1 MRTRFVFPPMVSTDV
16 STEQLRCSF
25 LAPLQFVFV
34 VLFLSSSS
42 SFFLFLFFDVKLCF
56 LYIQLSLFVLSAKR
70 LCWTGLL
77 SVTVIPHLEFAI
89 WFL

>member
-42 SFFLFLFFDVKLCF
+42 SFFLSFFDVKLCF
-56 LYIQLSLFVLSAKR
+56 LYIQLSFFVLSAKR
-70 LCWTGLL
+70 LCRTGLL